1 MDFNDGLTQEFVV
14 EAREHMESI
23 EEDLLLLEQQRHDLP
38 RELIDRL
45 FRAIHSIK
53 GSAGCIGFQRINELA
68 HTMETLLAM
77 YRSGEMRPEASH
89 VDALLA
95 GCDFLN
101 RMLDDVSV
109 SNDMDISVPMTQLN
123 ALMEGSI
130 PIHAKREMNTPVD
143 VGTIFEGNIHLEID
157 EHTIKHIPEE
167 HRYIYFIRYDF
178 VKFMSNTGTSPVT
191 VISELNKAGE
201 ILTAQLQNQ
210 QDDLDAAVLDSP
222 LYYDVLY
229 STVLEPMMV
238 EVLCGL
244 PQDQIQ
250 QIERASLDTFLQ
262 NRAANTGTEAETPAA
277 PDPAPPTTP
286 PQATPAPP
294 PPVPETPD
302 DAPEVLATQQREEE
316 EQDAEEARL
325 AQEWEEELARKAEAE
340 AQAHAAP
347 PPPPAPPIKKEGS
360 TMTQPKP
367 AEDAP
372 FSFAPG
378 SGDSKEGG
386 GNKTGGTVRL
396 SVDLLD
402 ELMGLAGELI
412 LARNQLLTLSDKFE
426 PATRAIVQRLD
437 IVASELQE
445 AIMRTRMQPVGNVFG
460 KLPRIVRDL
469 AKKLGKEIEIT
480 TTGQEVELDKT
491 IVEALTDPLTHMIR
505 NCCDHG
511 IGDPEFRQSQGK
523 SRVGTIQLHA
533 FHEGGQI
540 NIVIRDDG
548 RGIDPDK
555 IRKKILERNLKSEAE
570 LDRMSTKEICNL
582 VMLPGFSTAEQVSDV
597 SGRGVGMDV
606 VRACIEKLGGTL
618 DLTSDLGVGTTITL
632 RLPLTLAIIPSLI
645 IRSHGR
651 RYAIPQVNVEELICI
666 YEPEDAMKKVE
677 YAGDQEVYR
686 LRGQL
691 LPIVRLNEVLERRE
705 PFTEHTKATISRK
718 YRILPGPDGTPQL
731 PEVYKKA
738 TEQGSSIHRALIFG
752 VMNVGSRRFGLSF
765 DDVIGTEE
773 IVVKPMHAAV
783 QALHSY
789 AGATVLGDGDVALI
803 LDMEGVGKHADA
815 MREIVEETEEEA
827 VNEKIKEIQPVLL
840 FQAGPREQFAV
851 PLSIVRRIERIE
863 TDAIERIGER
873 EYITI
878 NDISTLIV
886 RVDQQLDVSP
896 MPEGT
901 ANLLLIPKHIPKPVG
916 FLFSRVI
923 DVKDANLELKDA
935 MISQQGILGSGI
947 LLNKMTIFLDLFR
960 LIEKAEPD
968 WFADRKIQLPGG
980 SSSNKV
986 LLVEDTA
993 FFRNLVKKYLEDE
1006 DFDVTL
1012 AEDGLQ
1018 ALNLM
1023 REQGDSF
1030 RLLVSDLEM
1039 PKMDGWELIRQIRKT
1054 DATWATIP
1062 SVALTSH
1069 SSPESREKA
1078 MSNGYDRFEVKIDR
1092 EALLSTIKSLIQE
1105 MAQTRA

>member
-1 MDFNDGLTQEFVV
+1 MTD
-14 EAREHMESI
+14 A
-23 EEDLLLLEQQRHDLP
+23 
-38 RELIDRL
+38 
-45 FRAIHSIK
+45 
-53 GSAGCIGFQRINELA
+53 
-68 HTMETLLAM
+68 
-77 YRSGEMRPEASH
+77 RPE
-89 VDALLA
+89 D
-95 GCDFLN
+95 
-101 RMLDDVSV
+101 
-109 SNDMDISVPMTQLN
+109 
-123 ALMEGSI
+123 
-130 PIHAKREMNTPVD
+130 
-143 VGTIFEGNIHLEID
+143 
-157 EHTIKHIPEE
+157 
-167 HRYIYFIRYDF
+167 
-178 VKFMSNTGTSPVT
+178 
-191 VISELNKAGE
+191 
-201 ILTAQLQNQ
+201 
-210 QDDLDAAVLDSP
+210 
-222 LYYDVLY
+222 
-229 STVLEPMMV
+229 
-238 EVLCGL
+238 
-244 PQDQIQ
+244 
-250 QIERASLDTFLQ
+250 
-262 NRAANTGTEAETPAA
+262 
-277 PDPAPPTTP
+277 
-286 PQATPAPP
+286 
-294 PPVPETPD
+294 
-302 DAPEVLATQQREEE
+302 
-316 EQDAEEARL
+316 
-325 AQEWEEELARKAEAE
+325 
-340 AQAHAAP
+340 
-347 PPPPAPPIKKEGS
+347 
-360 TMTQPKP
+360 
-367 AEDAP
+367 DAP

-378 SGDSKEGG
+378 GGDSTEAGG
-386 GNKTGGTVRL
+386 KKVGTVRL

-460 KLPRIVRDL
+460 KMPRIVRDL

-480 TTGQEVELDKT
+480 MTGQEVELDKT

-548 RGIDPDK
+548 RGIDPEK
-555 IRKKILERNLKSEAE
+555 IRRKVLERNLKSDAE

-645 IRSHGR
+645 IRSRGR

-731 PEVYKKA
+731 PEVYRQS
-738 TEQGSSIHRALIFG
+738 TEHGSTINRALIFG
-752 VMNVGSRRFGLSF
+752 VMNVGSRRFGLAF

-815 MREIVEETEEEA
+815 MREIVDEAEEEA
-827 VNEKIKEIQPVLL
+827 VSEKIKEIQPVLL

-851 PLSIVRRIERIE
+851 PLSIVRRIERIDTE
-863 TDAIERIGER
+863 AIERIGDR

-896 MPEGT
+896 MAEGT

-1006 DFDVTL
+1006 DFEVTL

-1018 ALNLM
+1018 ALNMM
-1023 REQGDSF
+1023 RDQGDTF

-1054 DATWATIP
+1054 DASWATIP

-1092 EALLSTIKSLIQE
+1092 EALLGTIKSLIQE